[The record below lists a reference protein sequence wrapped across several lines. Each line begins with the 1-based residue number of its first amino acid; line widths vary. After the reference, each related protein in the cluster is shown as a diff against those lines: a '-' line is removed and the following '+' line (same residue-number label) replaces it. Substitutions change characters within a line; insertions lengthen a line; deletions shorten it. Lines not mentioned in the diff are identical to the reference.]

1 MKQFENILDR
11 FVGLKVLI
19 VGDVMLDEYIWGD
32 VDRVSPE
39 APVPV
44 VNIHN
49 RTWAPGGAAN
59 AAANIQSLGGHAML
73 CGATGAD
80 YQGDKLRE
88 QLQAHH
94 VGVDGLTAVKDRA
107 TSTKT
112 RIIARGQQM
121 VRVDSESREPLPQE
135 AENVLVEF
143 VEAAMKVHDACILS
157 DYNKGV
163 LSERLSQAA
172 IQASLKSGKP
182 VVVDPKGVDYK
193 KYGNATVI
201 KPNTSELEEAIG
213 RPIESESDLL
223 QAGQKI
229 LSIVGDSALLV
240 TRGAGGMTLFQRGRP
255 EQHIPTMARTVYDV
269 TGAGDTV
276 VSALAMALSAGAEL
290 LDGAHLA
297 NYAAGVVVGK
307 VGTATVSLDDLRS
320 GKE

>member
-1 MKQFENILDR
+1 MKQFEKILDR

-59 AAANIQSLGGHAML
+59 AAANTQNLGGHAML
-73 CGATGAD
+73 CGATGVD
-80 YQGDKLRE
+80 YQSDKLRE

-107 TSTKT
+107 TSAKT

-121 VRVDSESREPLPQE
+121 VRVDSESREPLPPD
-135 AENVLVEF
+135 AENVLVKF

-213 RPIESESDLL
+213 RPIESESNLL

-240 TRGAGGMTLFQRGRP
+240 TRGAGGMTLFQRGCL
-255 EQHIPTMARTVYDV
+255 EQHIPTVARTVYDV

-307 VGTATVSLDDLRS
+307 VGTATVSLDDLRP